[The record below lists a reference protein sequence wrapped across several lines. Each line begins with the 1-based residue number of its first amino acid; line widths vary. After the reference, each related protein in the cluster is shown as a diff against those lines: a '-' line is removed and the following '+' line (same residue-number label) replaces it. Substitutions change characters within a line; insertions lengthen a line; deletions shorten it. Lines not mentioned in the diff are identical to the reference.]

1 MIGAHQVRESP
12 SLSAPTTDAAPSRDP
27 FLDLLRAVS
36 ICRVVMLHTLLRP
49 PVVYL
54 PWIMWIY
61 PGMPEVFFV
70 SGAVT
75 KGMLDRRRAS
85 VVITSRVRRIALP
98 YGVYTLV
105 AVALMAVTDARS
117 DAPGATVPWS
127 IVWHWFVPLFA
138 PHGSTDRVFLWGQ
151 LWYIGAFLWLV
162 LASPILLWLF
172 RRRGIGPAIVL
183 IPLVGF
189 ITCLWLTKRTAV
201 HVDEAI
207 FTACQFGVFFAAGF
221 SYPRLRTW
229 SMKRFVV
236 LSASAFA
243 FGVLTARVIE
253 PIQDR
258 GTQELYASRTG
269 HLLIGAGW
277 MLLAFAAQGPIRR
290 WIARHTNAMRS
301 VVGRINQRTLTMYLW
316 GLAANGVGNS
326 ASRSVGGKAGNLGVY
341 LLVSALSFSLFVVL
355 FGWIEDVAAKRPPRL
370 LPGLPAVRRE

>member
-1 MIGAHQVRESP
+1 
-12 SLSAPTTDAAPSRDP
+12 LSAVPDRTPSYAAVGPVGAGRRDQ

-75 KGMLDRRRAS
+75 MSMLDRRPTRQ
-85 VVITSRVRRIALP
+85 VVVSRIRRIALP
-98 YGVYTLV
+98 YAVYATAAL
-105 AVALMAVTDARS
+105 ALMAITDARS
-117 DAPGATVPWS
+117 TASGASVPWPL
-127 IVWHWFVPLFA
+127 VWRWFVPLLA
-138 PHGSTDRVFLWGQ
+138 PRGSTDRVFLWGQ

-162 LASPILLWLF
+162 FASPALVALH
-172 RRRGIGPAIVL
+172 RRRRIGPAIVA

-189 ITCLWLTKRTAV
+189 AVCLWLTKRTSV
-201 HVDEAI
+201 GVDEAI
-207 FTACQFGVFFAAGF
+207 ITACQFGVFFAAGF
-221 SYPRLRTW
+221 SYRRIASWPWR
-229 SMKRFVV
+229 RFLA
-236 LSASAFA
+236 LSVTAFA
-243 FGVLTARVIE
+243 TGVLTAEVIE
-253 PIQDR
+253 PIGDR

-290 WIARHTNAMRS
+290 WVARHPAPMRS

-326 ASRSVGGKAGNLGVY
+326 ASRSLGGPGGSLAVY
-341 LLVSALSFSLFVVL
+341 LSVSALSFLGFVL
-355 FGWIEDVAAKRPPRL
+355 AFGWIEDIAARRRPRIVPLAMPR
-370 LPGLPAVRRE
+370 A

>member
-1 MIGAHQVRESP
+1 VTVSSTRIG
-12 SLSAPTTDAAPSRDP
+12 SLSDSTVAPTRETATTRDQ

-36 ICRVVMLHTLLRP
+36 ICRVVLLHTLLRP

-75 KGMLDRRRAS
+75 KGMLDRRRPGA
-85 VVITSRVRRIALP
+85 VITSRVRRIAVP
-98 YGVYTLV
+98 YAVYAAG
-105 AVALMAVTDARS
+105 AVALMALTDARS
-117 DAPGATVPWS
+117 DAPGATFPWS
-127 IVWHWFVPLFA
+127 RIWHWFVPLLA
-138 PHGSTDRVFLWGQ
+138 PTGSTDRVFLWGQ

-162 LASPILLWLF
+162 LAAPILRWLF
-172 RRRGIGPAIVL
+172 GKRTIGSAIVL

-189 ITCLWLTKRTAV
+189 VTCLWLNKRTTV
-201 HVDEAI
+201 RVDEAI

-229 SMKRFVV
+229 SSKIFVT
-236 LSASAFA
+236 LSALAFSL
-243 FGVLTARVIE
+243 GLLTARVIE

-277 MLLAFAAQGPIRR
+277 MLLAFAAQTPIRR
-290 WIARHTNAMRS
+290 RIACHGNLMGS

-326 ASRSVGGKAGNLGVY
+326 MSRSIGGESGNLVVY
-341 LLVSALSFSLFVVL
+341 LLVSALSFALFVVL
-355 FGWIEDVAAKRPPRL
+355 FGWIEDVAAKRRPRAF
-370 LPGLPAVRRE
+370 PVATPQ